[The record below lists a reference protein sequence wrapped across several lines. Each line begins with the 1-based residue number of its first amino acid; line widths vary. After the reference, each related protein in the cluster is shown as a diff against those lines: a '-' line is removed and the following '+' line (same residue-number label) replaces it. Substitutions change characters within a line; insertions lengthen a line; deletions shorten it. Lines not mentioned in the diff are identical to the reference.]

1 MVAAMQLAARW
12 VEPFFGYYLED
23 GPEGR
28 RKEYIGNCER
38 GENSAGSVTPK

>member
-12 VEPFFGYYLED
+12 VEPFSVYYLFVRYLED

-28 RKEYIGNCER
+28 RKEHIGNCAR
-38 GENSAGSVTPK
+38 